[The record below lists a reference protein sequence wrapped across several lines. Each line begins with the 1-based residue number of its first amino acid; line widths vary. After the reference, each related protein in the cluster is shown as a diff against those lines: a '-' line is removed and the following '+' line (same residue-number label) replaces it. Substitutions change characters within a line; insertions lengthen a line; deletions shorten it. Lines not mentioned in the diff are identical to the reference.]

1 MPNRAYPSVVF
12 ACLVVLGCRATN
24 ELPAESGPVSTAT
37 AVAPGSDT
45 PVSSSSVATAPIL
58 ATTGNERVLPPNGHP
73 PKLQPVLSK
82 PFPDGASD
90 EQVCAAVAN
99 TGETDLWLRFGY
111 LVPMYIHG
119 SILIVE
125 ATDKDVKRIEDLV
138 HHYHRGIYWPS
149 IKRCSTGKVLLYIRQ
164 LTDGTPQMPR
174 GHRHLAGL
182 IQRELGLNVTE
193 SFGFPYDY
201 ERRSDYCRED
211 AELCEQLVKLDY
223 ANQGKGMCSE
233 VIISAGTDASE
244 DKHLERC
251 RRLPAKTK
259 ACVYV
264 DWSRNER
271 DQRIQCECGIR
282 EGLGL
287 RRMRSECGRLR

>member
-1 MPNRAYPSVVF
+1 MPNRAYLSVVF

-24 ELPAESGPVSTAT
+24 ELPAESGPVSTVT

-45 PVSSSSVATAPIL
+45 PASSSSLATAPIL

-90 EQVCAAVAN
+90 EQVCSAIAN
-99 TGETDLWLRFGY
+99 TTEKDLWVRFGH

-119 SILIVE
+119 SILIAE
-125 ATDKDVKRIEDLV
+125 AAERDVKRIEDLV

-149 IKRCSTGKVLLYIRQ
+149 IKRCSTGKALLYIRQ

-193 SFGFPYDY
+193 SFGFPNDQ
-201 ERRSDYCRED
+201 ERLSDYCRED

-223 ANQGKGMCSE
+223 ANQGMGMCSHALS
-233 VIISAGTDASE
+233 SAGADASE
-244 DKHLERC
+244 EKHLPLC
-251 RRLPAKTK
+251 LKLPASVK
-259 ACVYV
+259 ACAYII
-264 DWSRNER
+264 WSRNER
-271 DQRIQCECGIR
+271 DRQMQCDCRLR

-287 RRMRSECGRLR
+287 RRMRSDCK